1 MGRLASVTGR
11 TSMGLKRV
19 RRPSPA
25 TVISLIALFVAL
37 GGTGYAATQ
46 LPRNSVKAK
55 QIAPGAVRSSEV
67 KDGTLRLNDFKA
79 GELPKPGEASV
90 ATRVSEREPSAAA
103 KAAVFPPAE
112 PVHYLTEDDLFG
124 GWDLGGGGLSEYA
137 QPGYQRDRFG
147 YVWLQ
152 GSIIN
157 RSGGSSI
164 GRMFNLPPGYYPERT
179 RAFATARSN
188 GGPAQVRVRGDWPDL
203 GHPSGGEVNVDTPI
217 DHTDA
222 VFLDGIV
229 FRCGPSGVDGCP

>member
-1 MGRLASVTGR
+1 
-11 TSMGLKRV
+11 MGLKRV

-46 LPRNSVKAK
+46 LPRNSVKAR

-67 KDGTLRLNDFKA
+67 KDGTLLRKDFKA
-79 GELPKPGEASV
+79 GELPKPGEAPV
-90 ATRVSEREPSAAA
+90 AARASDQGPIAAA
-103 KAAVFPPAE
+103 RAAELPPAE
-112 PVHYLTEDDLFG
+112 PVHYLTEDELIGD
-124 GWDLGGGGLSEYA
+124 WDLGGGGLSSYA
-137 QPGYQRDRFG
+137 RPGYQRDRFG

-157 RSGGSSI
+157 RSGGPYA
-164 GRMFNLPPGYYPERT
+164 GAMFSLPPGYYPEAT
-179 RAFATARSN
+179 RAFAVAVSN
-188 GGPAQVRVRGDWPDL
+188 GGPAKVTVHGDWPDI
-203 GHPSGGEVNVDTPI
+203 GHPSGGGVDVNPPI
-217 DHTDA
+217 DHTDS

>member
-1 MGRLASVTGR
+1 
-11 TSMGLKRV
+11 MGLKRV

-46 LPRNSVKAK
+46 LPRNSVKAR

-67 KDGTLRLNDFKA
+67 KDGTLLRKDFKA
-79 GELPKPGEASV
+79 GELPKPGEAPV
-90 ATRVSEREPSAAA
+90 AAPASAQGPIAAA
-103 KAAVFPPAE
+103 RAAELPPAE

-124 GWDLGGGGLSEYA
+124 DWDLGGGGLSEYA
-137 QPGYQRDRFG
+137 RPGYQRDRFG

-157 RSGGSSI
+157 RSGGLSV

-179 RAFATARSN
+179 RAFVVAGFN
-188 GGPAQVRVRGDWPDL
+188 GGPAQVMVHGDWPDL
-203 GHPSGGEVNVDTPI
+203 GHQLGGEVEVNTPI
-217 DHTDA
+217 DHTDS